1 MEEGELMWSCL
12 FENRLTEKVLFD
24 SEEQFRSVQ
33 VGDVAAH
40 RWGLDFPYGPITDG
54 SPIY

>member
-1 MEEGELMWSCL
+1 MWSCL